1 MLGVPGGER
10 ISGRYNCDL
19 FAALPKSERGT
30 AVKSLVLEKLPE
42 DNYTVLKFIIHF
54 LGKVGL
60 TTSMGFVRHDV
71 TSHGHLRKIAGLLWL
86 SLHANIGEL
95 AA

>member
-1 MLGVPGGER
+1 MRARRNICCLWALYEASNLPAVLIGER
-10 ISGRYNCDL
+10 ISERSKCDL

-54 LGKVGL
+54 LGKVG
-60 TTSMGFVRHDV
+60 F
-71 TSHGHLRKIAGLLWL
+71 IASVGCV
-86 SLHANIGEL
+86 
-95 AA
+95 